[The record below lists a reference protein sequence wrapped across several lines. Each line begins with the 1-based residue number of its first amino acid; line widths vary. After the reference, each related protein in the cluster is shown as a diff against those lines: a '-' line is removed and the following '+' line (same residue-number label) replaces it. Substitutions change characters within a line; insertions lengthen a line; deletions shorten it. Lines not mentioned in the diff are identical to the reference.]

1 MNSLISRILRDFRNL
16 KRDRYS
22 YEKQLANQFEI
33 GFQNLTLGAN
43 KLIAP
48 KFSGFAQG
56 EEDFFLYA
64 ISRILNL
71 TNFLEFG
78 VEDWRES
85 NTRILSFLLNGNFTL
100 WDGSEKNIAAIKQ
113 SREYFLSQVYP
124 SSHWITQ
131 ENIQPLITE
140 AVQHLGRPFDVISI
154 DIDGNDYWIC
164 KAIQERPSVFVV
176 EYNSLFGAD
185 LSVSTPYKESFNR
198 RDHHSSGCVYGAS
211 HSAFVELFQGRG
223 YELFHT
229 TEKGNNMLFLRS
241 DVFSKVKAVFA
252 GNSEYKNIAFRE
264 YFVDGNKTAMNFA
277 ASSKNVLMQRDLY
290 IDV

>member
-1 MNSLISRILRDFRNL
+1 MNSLMSRILRDFSNL

-33 GFQNLTLGAN
+33 GFQNLILGAN
-43 KLIAP
+43 NVIPP
-48 KFSGFAQG
+48 KFLGFAQG

-85 NTRILSFLLNGNFTL
+85 NTRILSFLLNGYFTL

-124 SSHWITQ
+124 TTHWITQ
-131 ENIQPLITE
+131 QNIQPLIAE
-140 AVQHLGRPFDVISI
+140 AEQHLGRPFDVISI

-164 KAIQERPSVFVV
+164 KAIQARPSVFVV

-185 LSVSTPYKESFNR
+185 LAVSTPYKDDFNR
-198 RDHHSSGCVYGAS
+198 RDYHSSGCVYGAS
-211 HSAFVELFQGRG
+211 HSALTELFQGRE
-223 YELFHT
+223 YQLFHT
-229 TEKGNNMLFLRS
+229 TEKGNNMLFLRN
-241 DVFSKVKAVFA
+241 DVFSTVKAAFA
-252 GNSEYKNIAFRE
+252 GSSGYKNIAFRE
-264 YFVDGNKTAMNFA
+264 YFVDGDKTAMDFA
-277 ASSKNVLMQRDLY
+277 AASDNVLKQRDLY

>member
-1 MNSLISRILRDFRNL
+1 MKNLISRILRDVRNL

-33 GFQNLTLGAN
+33 GLQNLNLGAN
-43 KLIAP
+43 TLIPP
-48 KFSGFAQG
+48 KFVGFAQG

-85 NTRILSFLLNGNFTL
+85 NTRILSFLLNGDFTL

-113 SREYFLSQVYP
+113 SREYFLSKVYP
-124 SSHWITQ
+124 STHWITQ
-131 ENIQPLITE
+131 NNIQPLIRE
-140 AVQHLGRPFDVISI
+140 AEQDLGRAFDVISI

-164 KAIQERPSVFVV
+164 KAIQARPSVFVV

-185 LSVSTPYKESFNR
+185 LAVSTPYKESFNR

-211 HSAFVELFQGRG
+211 HSAFLELFHERG

-229 TEKGNNMLFLRS
+229 TEKGNNMFFLRS
-241 DVFSKVKAVFA
+241 DILPRVKEVFV
-252 GNSEYKNIAFRE
+252 GNPEYKSIAFRE
-264 YFVDGNKTAMNFA
+264 YFVDGKKSAMNFA
-277 ASSKNVLMQRDLY
+277 TSSHNVLKQRDLY